1 MYLNAISQN
10 GKKIASVY
18 KHKSHMIIVCVKMS
32 VSCLYAVAQMEVE
45 SLRGLSRSENL
56 DSKTGR
62 NSSEVM
68 TFQNSSATGMDQFAS
83 TARVSLKM
91 QRVKQKLDSVLVNML
106 MNIFNK

>member
-1 MYLNAISQN
+1 MIQ
-10 GKKIASVY
+10 KPTE
-18 KHKSHMIIVCVKMS
+18 KHKSYDHFILKMS
-32 VSCLYAVAQMEVE
+32 VLCLYAVAQMEVE

-62 NSSEVM
+62 NSSEVS
-68 TFQNSSATGMDQFAS
+68 TFQSTSATGMDRFAS

-106 MNIFNK
+106 IIFN